1 MANTE
6 HKTKRMTVVIAGR
19 SYPVKVSEAEAHILP
34 MIEKQINDKIQSMQ
48 MSYKDIDVRDCIS
61 MVLLTQSLDL
71 HKPTADTVDP
81 AAMQKIDEISAIAE
95 DAL

>member
-1 MANTE
+1 MSNTE

-34 MIEKQINDKIQSMQ
+34 VVEKQINDKIQSMQ
-48 MSYKDIDVRDCIS
+48 MSYQDIDVRDCIS

-71 HKPTADTVDP
+71 HKPSKDTTTSSTLR
-81 AAMQKIDEISAIAE
+81 QIDGISAMIE
-95 DAL
+95 DVL